1 MSANDN
7 YLRRRGAVKQML
19 QGIYG
24 HINDEVVRVSREI
37 NALKVDADAD
47 NTDGTSHRTNINNT
61 KTVVD
66 AVVAFLAANP
76 IP

>member
-19 QGIYG
+19 QPIYG
-24 HINDEVVRVSREI
+24 HINDEVVRASREI

-47 NTDGTSHRTNINNT
+47 NTDGT
-61 KTVVD
+61 
-66 AVVAFLAANP
+66 
-76 IP
+76 